1 MNLLFIEICILI
13 IEIIFGVYIY
23 RENDVVQFF
32 KDEDWRFVVIIWVFV
47 DGLDIYLY
55 EFFSF

>member
-47 DGLDIYLY
+47 DCLNIYLY

>member
-23 RENDVVQFF
+23 RENNVVQFF

>member
-1 MNLLFIEICILI
+1 MNLLFIEIYILI